1 MSESLTRTD
10 ENRERAPVAAAGFD
24 GLRTWLAHRLCV
36 DALGLDIVLPGG
48 ACLPRRGGVA
58 LATVRIRDR
67 TTLLHLAWDP
77 ETAFATAYT
86 SGRLEVEGEL
96 EPLLE
101 RISVASRDW
110 PERWWQGWTLF
121 DGSRDRVRESIHQH
135 YDLGNEF
142 YRLWLDRD
150 LVYTCAYFEQ
160 PDMSLEAAQTAKLD
174 LVCRKLNLQPG
185 ETVVEAGCGW
195 GALALH
201 MAKHYGVHV
210 RAFNISHEQ
219 IKYAR
224 ARAERE
230 GVAHVDFFEQDY
242 RDIDGTCDAF
252 VSVGMLEHVG
262 VAHFAALGDVIGR
275 VLRPDGRGLLHF
287 IGRNQ
292 PRPLSKWIR
301 DNVFPG
307 AYPPTLDEVSVGVL
321 RPANLSVLDVE
332 NLRLHY
338 ALTLA
343 HWLQRYEQHRNEVA
357 RQHGD
362 AFVRMW
368 RMYLAGSQAAF
379 ATGGMQ
385 LFQIL
390 FARGETNQVPW
401 TRDWLR
407 TPIAR

>member
-1 MSESLTRTD
+1 MSESLTRTN
-10 ENRERAPVAAAGFD
+10 EGRERASVSAAAAD
-24 GLRTWLAHRLCV
+24 SLRNWLARRLCV
-36 DALGLDIVLPGG
+36 DALELDIVLPGG
-48 ACLPRRGGVA
+48 AWLPRRGGA
-58 LATVRIRDR
+58 PLATVRVRDR
-67 TTLLHLAWDP
+67 ATLLHLAWDP
-77 ETAFATAYT
+77 ETAFASAYT

-101 RISVASRDW
+101 RIYVVARDW
-110 PERWWQGWTLF
+110 RERWWQGWSLL
-121 DGSRDRVRESIHQH
+121 DGSRQRARESIHRH
-135 YDLGNEF
+135 YDLGNDF

-150 LVYTCAYFEQ
+150 LVYTCAYFER
-160 PDMSLEAAQTAKLD
+160 PEMTLEQAQTAKLD
-174 LVCRKLNLQPG
+174 LICRKLNLHPG

-201 MAKHYGVHV
+201 MAKHYGVQV

-219 IKYAR
+219 ITYAR
-224 ARAERE
+224 QRAERE
-230 GVAHVDFFEQDY
+230 GVPNVEFFEQDY
-242 RDIDGTCDAF
+242 RDIAGTCDVF

-262 VAHFAALGDVIGR
+262 LSHFGELSAVIGR
-275 VLRPDGRGLLHF
+275 VLGPDGRGLLHF

-307 AYPPTLDEVSVGVL
+307 AYPPSLDEVSAGVL
-321 RPANLSVLDVE
+321 RPANFSVLDVE

-343 HWLQRYEQHRNEVA
+343 HWLQRYEQHRESVA
-357 RQHGD
+357 RQYGD
-362 AFVRMW
+362 AFERMW

-379 ATGGMQ
+379 ATGSMQ

-390 FARGETNQVPW
+390 FARGETNTVPW

-407 TPIAR
+407 TPLGR